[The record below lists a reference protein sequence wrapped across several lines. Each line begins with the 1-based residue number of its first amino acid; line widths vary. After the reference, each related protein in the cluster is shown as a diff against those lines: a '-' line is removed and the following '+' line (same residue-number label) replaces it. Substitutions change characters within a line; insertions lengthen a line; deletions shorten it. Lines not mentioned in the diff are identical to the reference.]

1 MVGAKVLIYE
11 FNEFGTDFGLDGLAE
26 WGVVV
31 GAFWYSVLF
40 VINWCWFVLEGA
52 EMCDLVGLFILDKIT
67 CMVGFGNISLYRD
80 DGCNMIKQTSSTLRE
95 SLKKKSS

>member
-1 MVGAKVLIYE
+1 M
-11 FNEFGTDFGLDGLAE
+11 
-26 WGVVV
+26 GVVV